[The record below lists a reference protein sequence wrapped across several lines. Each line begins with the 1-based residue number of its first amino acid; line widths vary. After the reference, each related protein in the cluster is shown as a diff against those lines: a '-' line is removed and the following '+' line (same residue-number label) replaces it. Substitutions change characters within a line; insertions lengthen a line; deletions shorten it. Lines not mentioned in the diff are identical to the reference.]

1 MIRLVLW
8 KWMASFPCRA
18 ILLFFRIISIFCL
31 PSSTPLLCEST
42 RIDTHVDLSFGNE
55 RRNSPHN
62 WPLAAVLGKIWG
74 HLSITT
80 SRLDSSPLSSSYSF
94 EDIKPNGQSLLC
106 STKLYFFNSS
116 SRRSL
121 TRGQPWGKSLKWC
134 DGLTYY
140 FGRPGAILTYLDIEA
155 QHCPRELAEL
165 IVFGTI
171 ILVWAVPQFL
181 SNSKLITEDPSL
193 DVCICI
199 ARHSQLRRGLTTQK
213 QFHYDVM
220 CERIRIR
227 IELGPIWSQQIELF
241 LGSIALGTRLS
252 SANSYIYVTEI
263 LKYVWWALKRRHY
276 LR

>member
-18 ILLFFRIISIFCL
+18 ILLFFRIILSYRL

-55 RRNSPHN
+55 RRKPPHN

-80 SRLDSSPLSSSYSF
+80 SRLDSSPLSSSHSF

-106 STKLYFFNSS
+106 STKLNFFNSS
-116 SRRSL
+116 SRRIL

-155 QHCPRELAEL
+155 QHCPRASW
-165 IVFGTI
+165 IDCVWHNNSCVSCATI
-171 ILVWAVPQFL
+171 LEQFETDNRRSITRCMYMYCSSFSAQERTDYTETVSLWCDVWTD
-181 SNSKLITEDPSL
+181 SNSNRAGANLVSADWTLPGKHCTRDS
-193 DVCICI
+193 
-199 ARHSQLRRGLTTQK
+199 A
-213 QFHYDVM
+213 
-220 CERIRIR
+220 
-227 IELGPIWSQQIELF
+227 QQ
-241 LGSIALGTRLS
+241 R
-252 SANSYIYVTEI
+252 
-263 LKYVWWALKRRHY
+263 K
-276 LR
+276 

>member
-181 SNSKLITEDPSL
+181 SNSKLIAEDPFTRCI
-193 DVCICI
+193 VCICI
-199 ARHSQLRRGLTTQK
+199 ARHPQLRRGLTTQRP
-213 QFHYDVM
+213 FHYVCYVWMDSNSNPKRSRAGANLVSADWTLRGKQ
-220 CERIRIR
+220 CT
-227 IELGPIWSQQIELF
+227 WHS
-241 LGSIALGTRLS
+241 ALGTRLS
-252 SANSYIYVTEI
+252 SANSQSSLVY
-263 LKYVWWALKRRHY
+263 
-276 LR
+276 